1 MKISGEK
8 QIKATP
14 EEIWAQLLDP
24 DVLKQCVP
32 GCEEVEITQPLTYRA
47 VATIKV
53 GPVKARFSGD
63 INIVDIDDF
72 KSCRL
77 VGKGS
82 GGVAGYA
89 RGNAMVQLTPAETGT
104 RLSYDCEVQIGGK
117 IASLGDRLFRS
128 IAEKNVDSFF
138 ASFQKLTDQ
147 NVSAQ

>member
-63 INIVDIDDF
+63 INIVDIEDF

-82 GGVAGYA
+82 GG
-89 RGNAMVQLTPAETGT
+89 AMVQLTPAETGT
-104 RLSYDCEVQIGGK
+104 RLSYDCEIQIGGK